1 MNPLYETNPHPRDL
15 RDVLSVVRD
24 HLSRHRECEEWDAYD
39 LAQVLGLPETEV
51 QFALEALTTEDG
63 LLP

>member
-1 MNPLYETNPHPRDL
+1 MFRPEPSIPDNL
-15 RDVLSVVRD
+15 DVLSIVRN
-24 HLSRHRECEEWDAYD
+24 HLSRHPECQEWDAYD
-39 LAQVLGLPETEV
+39 LAKVLGLCEMEV